1 MRVRLLYL
9 VVLAVGGFG
18 LPGLEAEIR
27 VEGRTLQGMCFSGVL
42 STVEAGTLH
51 LSDHRPED
59 AVIFGIPLEDL
70 HSLSLD
76 LPKIPDPAVLG
87 NLANLLPT
95 ASRWDQSSVGAVL
108 GWCHKMEAERDW
120 IALYRWASVLRE
132 SLHEPERSHQAG
144 LLEATAMLELGLWK
158 QLAASLEMLNTEQ
171 SPIRASPRLCWLN
184 AALATRH
191 GKVDQARFWIRLPEL
206 QLPRRPR
213 AFPERIEALE
223 RLLPAIHHS
232 SNPYQP

>member
-1 MRVRLLYL
+1 MR
-9 VVLAVGGFG
+9 
-18 LPGLEAEIR
+18 
-27 VEGRTLQGMCFSGVL
+27 FSGVL

-51 LSDHRPED
+51 LADGTRAD
-59 AVIFGIPLEDL
+59 VAFFGIPLEDL
-70 HSLSLD
+70 HTLSLD
-76 LPKIPDPAVLG
+76 LPEIPDPTVLD
-87 NLANLLPT
+87 NLVNLLPT
-95 ASRWDQSSVGAVL
+95 ASRWDPSSIGVVL
-108 GWCHKMEAERDW
+108 EWCRKMETEGDW

-132 SLHEPERSHQAG
+132 SLHDPEWSHQAG
-144 LLEATAMLELGLWK
+144 LLEATAMLELGLWNR
-158 QLAASLEMLNTEQ
+158 LAASLEMLNEEQ

-213 AFPERIEALE
+213 AFPERIKALE
-223 RLLPAIHHS
+223 RVLPAVHHS